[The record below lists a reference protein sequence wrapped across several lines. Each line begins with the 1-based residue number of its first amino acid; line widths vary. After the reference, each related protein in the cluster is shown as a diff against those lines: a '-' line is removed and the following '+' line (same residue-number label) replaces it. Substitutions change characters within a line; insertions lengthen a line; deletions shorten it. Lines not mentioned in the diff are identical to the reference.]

1 MYCKVKKTIDLT
13 RGLYV
18 NVLKSVANEI
28 KLDTYIRN
36 ALIFTIAPPQSLTP
50 HEESRVTLRY
60 FGVDRFMTLKSPA
73 VSIYLSKLLQI
84 LVKKIY
90 IQELN
95 LQDIAVK
102 LRPNRDR

>member
-1 MYCKVKKTIDLT
+1 MYCKVKKTMNLT

-18 NVLKSVANEI
+18 NGLKSVANEI

-50 HEESRVTLRY
+50 HEESCITLRY
-60 FGVDRFMTLKSPA
+60 LGADRCMTLKSPA

-90 IQELN
+90 TQELN

-102 LRPNRDR
+102 LGPNRAR